1 MAVPFYVSPD
11 QVMQDKAEYARKG
24 IAKGKSIVAMEYAG
38 GLLLMAENPSV
49 SLNKISEIY
58 DRIAF
63 AGVGK
68 YSEFE
73 NLRKIGIRYADMT
86 GYASSRRDVT
96 TKSLAKGYSDLI
108 GTVFTRDPKPLEVEI
123 LVVEVGEAPATNQ
136 MYHVSFDGSIS
147 DRQQFAVIGGHS
159 DRIVAYLQDH
169 YAANLS
175 LSEALRLSQRGVV
188 AGYEQPPEEASVL
201 EVGILDRERVGRK
214 FYRMPPTDVAEAMA
228 VAGDEVEA
236 L

>member
-1 MAVPFYVSPD
+1 MAAPFYVSPD

-38 GLLLMAENPSV
+38 GLLLMAENPSA

-73 NLRKIGIRYADMT
+73 NLRKIGIRYADIT

-96 TKSLAKGYSDLI
+96 TKSLAKAYSDII

-123 LVVEVGEAPATNQ
+123 LVVEVGEALAANQ

-147 DRQQFAVIGGHS
+147 DRQEFAVIGGHS
-159 DRIVAYLQDH
+159 DRIVAYLREH
-169 YAANLS
+169 YTADLS
-175 LSEALRLSQRGVV
+175 LPEALLLSHRGVV
-188 AGYEQPPEEASVL
+188 AGYERPPDEASAL
-201 EVGILDRERVGRK
+201 EVGILDRERMGRK
-214 FYRMPPTDVAEAMA
+214 FYRMTPAEVAEAMA
-228 VAGDEVEA
+228 TVGGI
-236 L
+236 

>member
-1 MAVPFYVSPD
+1 MAAPFYVSPD
-11 QVMQDKAEYARKG
+11 QIMQDKAEYARKG

-38 GLLLMAENPSV
+38 GLLLMAENPSA

-73 NLRKIGIRYADMT
+73 TLRKIGIRYADIV
-86 GYASSRRDVT
+86 GYASSRHDVT
-96 TKSLAKGYSDLI
+96 TKSLAKEYSDII

-123 LVVEVGEAPATNQ
+123 LVVEVGTAPAANQ

-147 DRQQFAVIGGHS
+147 DRQRFAVIGGQAE
-159 DRIVAYLQDH
+159 RIGSYLQEH

-175 LSEALRLSQRGVV
+175 LPAALLLSHRSVM
-188 AGYEQPPEEASVL
+188 ASYERPPEEASAL
-201 EVGILDRERVGRK
+201 EVGVLDRQRAGRK
-214 FYRMPPTDVAEAMA
+214 FYRMTSAEVAEAMA
-228 VAGDEVEA
+228 AVGDES
-236 L
+236 